1 MRTLMMLTWL
11 AAAPFGAAPQDAS
24 VWAVDLVRTKPELR
38 ADYLE
43 YVSAN
48 WVPVREE
55 MKRHG
60 AVSWF
65 RVLTAPA
72 DKGGGWDVMLVT
84 EYPSRAA
91 YDAREASY
99 EKAVARTRGPGQ
111 GPRLI
116 RGRGARELA
125 EITGS
130 YALDT
135 FEPPRR

>member
-1 MRTLMMLTWL
+1 M
-11 AAAPFGAAPQDAS
+11 
-24 VWAVDLVRTKPELR
+24 WAVDLVRTKPELR

-43 YVSAN
+43 YINAN
-48 WVPVREE
+48 WMPVREE
-55 MKRHG
+55 MKRQG
-60 AVSWF
+60 GVSSF

-72 DKGGGWDVMLVT
+72 DKAAAWDVMLVT

-91 YDAREASY
+91 YDAREGSY
-99 EKAVARTRGPGQ
+99 EKAVASTRGPGQ

-125 EITGS
+125 EITAS